1 MATSDLLPPAAHY
14 EVELL
19 FSDHRSF
26 DFARI
31 AEHLSDLPAEM
42 APTLVDDGEAIAIS
56 LRDASAHWIIRPAA
70 LDGDAIDA
78 AISQTWHW
86 GDGRALALNAKAAL
100 RIVDHGSR
108 FEYKE
113 RLRRIRLVVT
123 SVARVTNPVAIHW
136 TESQQIGDPQE
147 LLRAVEENWADPVLF
162 AVNVRLFR
170 IDPEPGD
177 AFGMTSFVMDTF
189 GLAPLGLPDVQCH
202 FRQLDPT
209 VVGPV
214 LYDVAQTLFERGP
227 VILSGSKVAGPEGE
241 SWTAQFEDSIADPP
255 RGVIDLNPGRT
266 FAAGERSGASC

>member
-1 MATSDLLPPAAHY
+1 MTASDLLPPAAHY

-19 FSDHRSF
+19 YSDLQLF

-31 AEHLSDLPAEM
+31 AQNLRDLSPDM
-42 APTLVDDGEAIAIS
+42 APALVDNGAAIAIS
-56 LRDASAHWIIRPAA
+56 LGDESAHWIIRPAP
-70 LDGDAIDA
+70 LDEDSIHA

-86 GDGRALALNAKAAL
+86 GDGRAVALNAKAAL

-108 FEYKE
+108 LEYQE

-123 SVARVTNPVAIHW
+123 AFARVTNPVAIHW

-147 LLRAVEENWADPVLF
+147 LLRAVAENWADPVLF

-170 IDPEPGD
+170 IDPEPD
-177 AFGMTSFVMDTF
+177 DVFGTTSFVMDTI
-189 GLAPLGLPDVQCH
+189 GLTPFGLPDVQCH
-202 FRQLDPT
+202 FRHLDPT

-214 LYDVAQTLFERGP
+214 LYDVGQTLFERGP
-227 VILSGSKVAGPEGE
+227 VILSGSKVAGAEGE

-255 RGVIDLNPGRT
+255 RGVIDLNPGKQ
-266 FAAGERSGASC
+266 FAAGERSSR